1 MNKIKLRNIV
11 IISMISIIA
20 IISIGFGT
28 YQYNKG
34 QTYNNLITN
43 ANKEMDQENYD
54 QAIALFNQS
63 LQYKTDKNVESSI
76 KLASTLKEMKVAYDE
91 GIKLMNDKKYQEAI
105 DQFNKISK
113 ENNKL
118 YNDSQKNIDKCKQ
131 ELLKESKNNN
141 SNSKKQTVTDNKN
154 TDTNVGK
161 EEVTYKLYKNGRY
174 DFSIEYPSI
183 LQSKQLSANGDGIR
197 LSTTDGSTEL
207 TVSGINNVSNETV
220 VSEYN
225 KLVSEHSNA
234 SYKKQQDNWFI
245 VTWVEGDKIVYEKR
259 VIGSGS
265 SNTFIIKYS
274 ISNKDYYDSIISHL
288 NSTFNTP
295 GIGEG
300 H

>member
-1 MNKIKLRNIV
+1 MNKIKLRNIM
-11 IISMISIIA
+11 IISIISV
-20 IISIGFGT
+20 ITIVSVGFGT

-34 QTYNNLITN
+34 QTYNNLIAT
-43 ANKEMDQENYD
+43 ANKNMDSGEYD

-63 LQYKTDKNVESSI
+63 LQYKIDKNVESSI
-76 KLASTLKEMKVAYDE
+76 KLALNLKEMKTAYDE
-91 GIKLMNDKKYQEAI
+91 GIKLMNDKKYQQAI
-105 DQFNKISK
+105 DQFNKVSK

-118 YNDSQKNIDKCKQ
+118 YNDAEKNINKCKQ
-131 ELLKESKNNN
+131 ELSKESKNNN
-141 SNSKKQTVTDNKN
+141 SNSKQQTVIDNKN

-161 EEVTYKLYKNGRY
+161 EEIVYKLYKNGRY
-174 DFSIEYPSI
+174 EFSIEYPSM
-183 LQSKQLSANGDGIR
+183 LQPQQLPANGDGIR
-197 LSTTDGSTEL
+197 LSTPDGSTEL
-207 TVSGINNVSNETV
+207 TVSGINNVLNDTV

-225 KLVSEHSNA
+225 KLVNEHSDA

-245 VTWVEGDKIVYEKR
+245 VSWVEGDKIVYEKR

-265 SNTFIIKYS
+265 SNTFIIKYP
-274 ISNKDYYDSIISHL
+274 ISKKDYYDPIISHL